1 MVNITISCYKFIF
14 PKSKDLELAFSLENW
29 NKNML
34 EMIVIIYTPL
44 WPSFTLILTRIQ
56 RKLSKKLL
64 LIYINLQRH
73 KLRNLRIHEKR
84 KNLNIVRMKHYKNSF
99 AAEVIF
105 KFISV
110 HFLLLWI
117 LSYNYWKFWSKRKLS
132 EVSAL
137 SILDIGEKW
146 KLRNFGDFHFFYLL
160 PFGVN
165 LS

>member
-1 MVNITISCYKFIF
+1 MVNINISCYKFIF

-34 EMIVIIYTPL
+34 EMIVIIYTTL
-44 WPSFTLILTRIQ
+44 WPIFTLILTRIQ

-64 LIYINLQRH
+64 PIYINFQHH
-73 KLRNLRIHEKR
+73 KLWNLRIHEKR
-84 KNLNIVRMKHYKNSF
+84 KNSF
-99 AAEVIF
+99 PAEVIF

-132 EVSAL
+132 EVSVF